1 MDTDA
6 ENFKTT
12 FLPMGRLMYAEAI
25 RILGDAREAEDAVQD
40 VYARLW
46 ERRDGLAAIA
56 NIRAYVLAM
65 TRNRCITLA
74 GSPSRHFTDL
84 TEADAGCAASISDE
98 IEARDRM
105 VKVMDIIDTLPDN
118 QRLVITMHDI
128 EGKSKEEIEHAT
140 DLSADNVRQILSRA
154 RRFIR
159 SCFNNQTT

>member
-74 GSPSRHFTDL
+74 
-84 TEADAGCAASISDE
+84 
-98 IEARDRM
+98 
-105 VKVMDIIDTLPDN
+105 
-118 QRLVITMHDI
+118 
-128 EGKSKEEIEHAT
+128 
-140 DLSADNVRQILSRA
+140 LSLIH
-154 RRFIR
+154 I
-159 SCFNNQTT
+159 